1 LTPFWDD
8 SNRAPVSAFAH
19 SAKTSQHE
27 DASVMAVQELTG
39 APSRRFIRAYLVVW
53 GVGAVLALGYLG
65 TLAWQPEQLSP
76 VQPKVSEP
84 EPGLSAAARALAEV
98 GTVRQ
103 TIDTLQR
110 DVGDLKGSVEQ
121 RGDQER
127 TLQSRVTALEERVA
141 TLPSVVTT
149 TTTPANIV
157 TVKPQK
163 ASEPKMAEKV
173 EPKAA
178 EKVEPKAAEK
188 VEPKAAEKTEPKA
201 AKAAATKPVAQK
213 AGAPRVITV
222 PNEEMTPANSTRTP
236 GGKTP
241 LETGSITQPEIVFGE
256 AVVTRAEELY
266 AVQLDTATSLQTLRM
281 RWGVLVERHG
291 ATLATLQ
298 PRYVAPRVQ
307 GGQYRLLAGPLTST
321 AAAREVCGEL
331 RAQLPLCSTTD
342 FGGEPL

>member
-1 LTPFWDD
+1 LTRFWTI
-8 SNRAPVSAFAH
+8 RIAPPVSAFAH

-39 APSRRFIRAYLVVW
+39 APSRRFIRAYLLVW

-76 VQPKVSEP
+76 VQPKVAEP

-103 TIDTLQR
+103 TVDTLQR

-141 TLPSVVTT
+141 TLPSAVTT

-163 ASEPKMAEKV
+163 ASESKTAEKV

-178 EKVEPKAAEK
+178 EKI
-188 VEPKAAEKTEPKA
+188 EPKA

-213 AGAPRVITV
+213 ANSPRVITV
-222 PNEEMTPANSTRTP
+222 PNEETTPANSNRKP

-266 AVQLDTATSLQTLRM
+266 AVQLDMATSIETLRM
-281 RWGVLVERHG
+281 RWGLLVERYG
-291 ATLATLQ
+291 STLATLQ

-307 GGQYRLLAGPLTST
+307 GGPYRLLAGPLTST